1 MRIDAHSN
9 FPEVAVSDLIP
20 LREVAIRLN
29 INMSTLWRWRK
40 VGRFPPVIIYTR
52 RKQYVS
58 QDDLAH
64 FEKGLR
70 DH

>member
-1 MRIDAHSN
+1 MRIDARSN

-40 VGRFPPVIIYTR
+40 VGRFPPVIVYTR

-58 QDDLAH
+58 HADLLQ
-64 FEKGLR
+64 FEQGLR
-70 DH
+70 GH